1 MRLSSGLV
9 VGMIGFVAVGT
20 MGGCGGDHTGD
31 QIVELQK
38 QIALLSRQVE
48 ETRRDLHIL
57 QETDKNLKQ
66 SLDATDA
73 ELSRL
78 SALESLPA
86 TVAKETAEEVI
97 LPVAAD
103 GLPSGLPSSP
113 RPVRTLPMKTQKPKS
128 VATAKVAVP
137 VSCPQV
143 WGLLGKGKSA
153 KQVARTLQ
161 TTPEKVKSCE
171 QQVGRGKGQKTGG
184 EFDS

>member
-1 MRLSSGLV
+1 MRLSRGFV

-103 GLPSGLPSSP
+103 GLSSSP
-113 RPVRTLPMKTQKPKS
+113 RPVRTLPMKTQKPKP

-143 WGLLGKGKSA
+143 WGLLGKGRSA

>member
-1 MRLSSGLV
+1 MKYGRRLV
-9 VGMIGFVAVGT
+9 AGMIGFVAVGT

-78 SALESLPA
+78 SALETLPA

-103 GLPSGLPSSP
+103 GLPSSP
-113 RPVRTLPMKTQKPKS
+113 RPVRTLSMKTQKPKP

>member
-1 MRLSSGLV
+1 MRLSGGFV
-9 VGMIGFVAVGT
+9 AGMIGFVTVGT

-103 GLPSGLPSSP
+103 GLPSSP
-113 RPVRTLPMKTQKPKS
+113 RPVRTLPMKTQKPKP

-143 WGLLGKGKSA
+143 WGLLGKGRSA

>member
-1 MRLSSGLV
+1 MRLSRGFV
-9 VGMIGFVAVGT
+9 AGMIGFVAVGT

-103 GLPSGLPSSP
+103 GLPSSP
-113 RPVRTLPMKTQKPKS
+113 RPVRTLPMKTQKPKP

-143 WGLLGKGKSA
+143 WGLLGKGRSA

>member
-1 MRLSSGLV
+1 MKHSMGLV
-9 VGMIGFVAVGT
+9 VGIFVAGT
-20 MGGCGGDHTGD
+20 MGGCGGDHSD
-31 QIVELQK
+31 QIVDLQK

-48 ETRRDLHIL
+48 ESRKDLHTL

-78 SALESLPA
+78 AALESLPA

-97 LPVAAD
+97 LPAAVD
-103 GLPSGLPSSP
+103 RLPSVRAL
-113 RPVRTLPMKTQKPKS
+113 PVREQKPKS
-128 VATAKVAVP
+128 VAMAKKPAP
-137 VSCPQV
+137 VSCAQV
-143 WGLLGKGKSA
+143 WGLLGKGKPA
-153 KQVARTLQ
+153 RQVARMLQ

-171 QQVGRGKGQKTGG
+171 RQVGRSKGQKTSS

>member
-1 MRLSSGLV
+1 MKYGRRLV

-48 ETRRDLHIL
+48 EVRRDLHIL

-78 SALESLPA
+78 AALESLP
-86 TVAKETAEEVI
+86 TTMAKEKTEEVI
-97 LPVAAD
+97 LPTAAD
-103 GLPSGLPSSP
+103 GLPS
-113 RPVRTLPMKTQKPKS
+113 VRTLPVKAQKPKS
-128 VATAKVAVP
+128 AVIPAKAGGP

-153 KQVARTLQ
+153 KHVARTLQ

-171 QQVGRGKGQKTGG
+171 RQVGRSKGQKTRS